1 MIEDINKL
9 LLKIKKYIIEKG
21 GDMENLKIKAQ
32 KLWMDHK
39 HHIVIFVFGIVIGAV
54 IF

>member
-1 MIEDINKL
+1 
-9 LLKIKKYIIEKG
+9 
-21 GDMENLKIKAQ
+21 MENLKVKAQ

-39 HHIVIFVFGIVIGAV
+39 HHIVIFGAGIVIGAV

>member
-1 MIEDINKL
+1 
-9 LLKIKKYIIEKG
+9 
-21 GDMENLKIKAQ
+21 MENLKVKAQ

-39 HHIVIFVFGIVIGAV
+39 VHALVLGVGIVIGAV

>member
-1 MIEDINKL
+1 MD
-9 LLKIKKYIIEKG
+9 
-21 GDMENLKIKAQ
+21 NLKVQIQ

-39 HHIVIFVFGIVIGAV
+39 HHAVIFVAGIVIGAV

>member
-1 MIEDINKL
+1 
-9 LLKIKKYIIEKG
+9 
-21 GDMENLKIKAQ
+21 MENLKVKVQ

-39 HHIVIFVFGIVIGAV
+39 VHALVLGAGIVIGAV